1 MNSLRRLD
9 LRTNRQGGFTLID
22 LMVVIAVIAILAS
35 LLLPA
40 LSQAKRKAQRIVCV
54 NNLKQV
60 GIAIQC
66 YSHDHEDLLPGPC
79 VAGARASYD
88 DTSSQELIY
97 YIATYLGSPEPS
109 PQTVVAKIF
118 VCPGYQR
125 EAPDLT
131 SLVGR

>member
-1 MNSLRRLD
+1 MKSISQVRCYKRKVVA
-9 LRTNRQGGFTLID
+9 FTLIE
-22 LMVVIAVIAILAS
+22 LLVVIAVIAILAS
-35 LLLPA
+35 LLLPV